1 MASHFV
7 VFGKK
12 NVIEHLFVGLLGVR
26 VGRGFEGIWVEME
39 GDGGGFGM
47 IFFGL
52 CIEVGVGGACG
63 KPVFLADRYTP
74 RVLYK

>member
-1 MASHFV
+1 MASHFMA
-7 VFGKK
+7 FEEKS
-12 NVIEHLFVGLLGVR
+12 VIEHLFVDLSGVR
-26 VGRGFEGIWVEME
+26 VGRGFEGKWVEME

-63 KPVFLADRYTP
+63 KPGFLADRYTP
-74 RVLYK
+74 RFLRI

>member
-1 MASHFV
+1 MVCGYTISCGMASHFV

-26 VGRGFEGIWVEME
+26 VGRGFEGKWVEME

-47 IFFGL
+47 IWEDTKCWL
-52 CIEVGVGGACG
+52 VV
-63 KPVFLADRYTP
+63 
-74 RVLYK
+74 